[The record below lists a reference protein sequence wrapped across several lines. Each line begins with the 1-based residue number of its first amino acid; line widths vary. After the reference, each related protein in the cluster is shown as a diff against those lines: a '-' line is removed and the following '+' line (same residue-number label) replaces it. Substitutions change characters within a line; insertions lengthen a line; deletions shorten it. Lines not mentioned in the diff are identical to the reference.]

1 MILVRKSRDETKSY
15 HILEEEKKQRKTL
28 PGSYRRSVMETVHGQ
43 TKTEPRSCSEI
54 RQALCGNTT

>member
-1 MILVRKSRDETKSY
+1 MMLVRKSRDETKSY

-43 TKTEPRSCSEI
+43 TKTEPRADANRATE
-54 RQALCGNTT
+54 L